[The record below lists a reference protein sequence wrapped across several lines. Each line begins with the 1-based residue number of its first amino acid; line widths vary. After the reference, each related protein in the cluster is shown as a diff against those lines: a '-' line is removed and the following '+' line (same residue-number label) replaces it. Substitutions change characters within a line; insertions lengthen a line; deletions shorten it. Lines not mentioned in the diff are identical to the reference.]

1 MLFFSVLSV
10 KSANDNHNATC
21 LSEEI
26 LVCPKKSLFLAL
38 QGVSRVK
45 IHNQVHS
52 ITYNA
57 DKLKYLIPVWA
68 AVHLTKTRIQMAT
81 SFFAQPFNENFVLC
95 DGCVIPYHFIYQTHL
110 WFQLELNHIGGLLML
125 SKDWT
130 LFYYLLYMPCVQYI
144 RPICI
149 TIYERVISLQK
160 FC

>member
-57 DKLKYLIPVWA
+57 DKLKYLIPV
-68 AVHLTKTRIQMAT
+68 
-81 SFFAQPFNENFVLC
+81 
-95 DGCVIPYHFIYQTHL
+95 
-110 WFQLELNHIGGLLML
+110 
-125 SKDWT
+125 
-130 LFYYLLYMPCVQYI
+130 
-144 RPICI
+144 
-149 TIYERVISLQK
+149 
-160 FC
+160 